1 MALVSAIIP
10 TYRRPD
16 LVKRAVQSV
25 LMQTYTSIEVLVVID
40 GEDDGTRAVIDGLND
55 PRTRVIETG
64 VNRGPA
70 EARNIGV
77 QMATGS
83 YIALLDDDDEWT
95 EDKIARQ
102 MQIIDDQSLAGREFL
117 LSCRTEC
124 RTADGFS
131 FICPTTPYRPHIDFA
146 EYIFDRRTPT
156 SRPGFVASGTL
167 LMPRSLSL
175 RIPFPTDSAHEDL
188 SWLLLCVTR
197 DKVPFIMAHEA
208 MFIYHLQPASRN
220 HTQGWKASLNW
231 ARKYRAY
238 MSGRAFSG
246 LLSSTT
252 AWRAKRQEGSRA
264 VLEIAAAMA
273 SEGNSRAVH
282 WLMLAGIVV
291 LPLGAID
298 EWRSRRE

>member
-1 MALVSAIIP
+1 MALVSAVIP
-10 TYRRPD
+10 TYRRPE
-16 LVKRAVQSV
+16 LVKRAVKSV
-25 LMQTYTSIEVLVVID
+25 LAQSYKSIEVLVVID
-40 GEDDGTRAVIDGLND
+40 GVDDGTRSVIDGLND

-64 VNRGPA
+64 INRGPA

-77 QMATGS
+77 QAATGS

-95 EDKIARQ
+95 VDKIARQ
-102 MQIIDDQSLAGREFL
+102 MQIIDDHSLAGREFL
-117 LSCRTEC
+117 ASCRTEC
-124 RTADGFS
+124 RRPDGVS
-131 FICPTTPYRPHIDFA
+131 VICPSKLYSRDTDFS

-156 SRPGFVASGTL
+156 ARPGFVASGTL
-167 LMPRSLSL
+167 LMPRSLAL
-175 RIPFPTDSAHEDL
+175 RIPFPSDSAHEDL

-197 DKVPFIMAHEA
+197 DKVPFIMAEEA

-238 MSGRAFSG
+238 ISGTAFSG

-264 VLEIAAAMA
+264 LLELARAMLK
-273 SEGNSRAVH
+273 EGNARAVH
-282 WLMLAGIVV
+282 WLMLGGIAI

-298 EWRSRRE
+298 GWRSRRR